1 MPDLNES
8 DLKTD
13 FVELPTYA
21 SLKAVEIPIIKL
33 PLPTMDALL
42 LAQEDAVK
50 NAREETPQERYHSL
64 RQFSR
69 SVHGDASSK

>member
-13 FVELPTYA
+13 FVELPTCA

-33 PLPTMDALL
+33 SLPTMDALL
-42 LAQEDAVK
+42 LVQEDAVA
-50 NAREETPQERYHSL
+50 NAREQTPQERYRAL